1 MISCVDGKLSTTL
14 YGDRIVAEFIE
25 ILNNDVDRHYPAR
38 RRNHNSLIGSRGLVI
53 QHNHRTLRRIPAGI
67 GHSELNQ
74 VQSRPFHKVDGRLR
88 IGRDL
93 QDRGLFAALHDRV
106 KILQGAHCAGRAAA
120 VKHHGRIARRQIER
134 RHDGSGS
141 GRTGRGGGRRP
152 GGRQQVGVNFTI
164 AGESKA
170 RNLAPIVDRAGVQQ
184 LQRRIRRPRS

>member
-14 YGDRIVAEFIE
+14 CGDRIVAKFIE
-25 ILNNDVDRHYPAR
+25 ILNNDVDRRYPVR

-106 KILQGAHCAGRAAA
+106 KILQGAAALVEPLPSSITDESLVVRLSGVTMA
-120 VKHHGRIARRQIER
+120 VVPVGPVVAEG
-134 RHDGSGS
+134 DG
-141 GRTGRGGGRRP
+141 P
-152 GGRQQVGVNFTI
+152 
-164 AGESKA
+164 
-170 RNLAPIVDRAGVQQ
+170 AGVS
-184 LQRRIRRPRS
+184 R